1 MKNILI
7 AFLLCLFIA
16 LCSQCVYISRSS
28 TQSCTLR
35 TLPRNLQNRTAF
47 QTALLQDQLDA
58 ALEKLE
64 FHLNSVPTADSPEAG
79 SIWNVPQ
86 ETTVEESSVVIDMT
100 SSSDNILSTSKFEF
114 TIPDD
119 WVNKVALTESDTAST
134 YHLYYM
140 SGLTDEALQ
149 HGYYQSIFDINLFTS
164 ANDMAKVQPRKERF
178 DIIGEKDGI
187 TYVLTQRTDS
197 TLEFYDESVH
207 DDIKAMM
214 SGRAFPEIIASFTF
228 Y

>member
-1 MKNILI
+1 M
-7 AFLLCLFIA
+7 
-16 LCSQCVYISRSS
+16 
-28 TQSCTLR
+28 
-35 TLPRNLQNRTAF
+35 
-47 QTALLQDQLDA
+47 
-58 ALEKLE
+58 
-64 FHLNSVPTADSPEAG
+64 NSVPTADSPEAG

-178 DIIGEKDGI
+178 EIIGEKDGI